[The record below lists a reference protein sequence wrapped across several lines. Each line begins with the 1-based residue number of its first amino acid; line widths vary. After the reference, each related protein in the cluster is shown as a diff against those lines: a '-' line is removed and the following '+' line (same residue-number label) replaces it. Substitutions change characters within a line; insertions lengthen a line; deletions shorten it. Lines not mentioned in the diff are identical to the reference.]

1 MAFDVA
7 KLFSITDL
15 TTSNVTIY
23 TVPSSPTTTVLT
35 GAVFRLSNVTAGAIT
50 VNMHVIDSGGS
61 ADTTN
66 YNDALLKDYSVPA
79 NSTVEISIPVMVAG
93 DFIQMLASALNSVN
107 VAPVAGTLFT

>member
-23 TVPSSPTTTVLT
+23 TVPTLPTSTILS

-66 YNDALLKDYSVPA
+66 YNDAVLRDYSISA
-79 NSTVEISIPVMVAG
+79 NQTVEISIPQMGAG
-93 DFIQMLASALNSVN
+93 DFIQMLASANNSVN
-107 VAPVAGTLFT
+107 VSPVAGTLFS